1 VRRVTSHSIEV
12 AAPGKVNL
20 ILRVLDRRPDGY
32 HNLWSVM
39 HTFEFADTVVVE
51 LNGRSG
57 IRLTCEGADLPTDS
71 ANLAYRA
78 AERVLARVRRRKGL
92 RLHVRKRLP
101 VSAGLGGGSS
111 DAAATIQ
118 ALAALLDTGWSR
130 SEMAQLGQEV
140 GSDVPFFFYGPT
152 ALVEGRGE
160 QVTPLQL
167 EAERWLL
174 LVNPGVAISTPWAY
188 ERLAAVRAGQVGRIP
203 GRLPRLAADHG
214 VEGPQLVKW
223 HDLLPLIENDF
234 APVMER
240 EYPVLREIRE
250 LLLTRGAQTAML
262 AGSGAT
268 VFGVFGDE
276 RSARIAAEGLD
287 RRSGWKAWVTRTQ
300 WNPAPVCL
308 G

>member
-1 VRRVTSHSIEV
+1 MTSRAIEV

-32 HNLWSVM
+32 HNLWSMM
-39 HTFEFADTVVVE
+39 HTFELADTVVVE

-71 ANLAYRA
+71 TNLAYRA
-78 AERVLARVRRRKGL
+78 AERVLARIGRRKGL
-92 RLHVRKRLP
+92 RLHLRKRLP
-101 VSAGLGGGSS
+101 VAAGLGGGSS
-111 DAAATIQ
+111 NAASTIQ
-118 ALAALLDTGWSR
+118 ALAVLLNTGWSR
-130 SEMAQLGQEV
+130 TEMAQLGQEV

-160 QVTPLQL
+160 RVTPLRL

-174 LVNPGVAISTPWAY
+174 LVHPGLAISTTWAY
-188 ERLAAVRAGQVGRIP
+188 ERLATGRAGQVGRVP
-203 GRLPRLAADHG
+203 GRLPHLAVAHHA
-214 VEGPQLVKW
+214 EGPQLVKW
-223 HDLLPLIENDF
+223 HDLLPLVENDF
-234 APVMER
+234 GPVMER

-250 LLLTRGAQTAML
+250 LLLARDAQTAML
-262 AGSGAT
+262 SGSGAT
-268 VFGVFGDE
+268 VFGVFGEE

-287 RRSGWKAWVTRTQ
+287 RRPGWKVWVTRTQ
-300 WNPAPVCL
+300 WDPAPACL